1 MAATSPLRA
10 ERPLPYLTRV
20 SLSTRKGV
28 HNFRTLRVCLQWEK
42 RKQSHDPP
50 DNGTTAKRTTL
61 WVLNPQRGDPF
72 WLFRSKISDP
82 SPTSWPP
89 AICGTAAESGKKI
102 QLITRPLQAL
112 MDTRL
117 TAPRK
122 EKILETTVQKEI
134 EALRH
139 MTLSQL
145 RQKHAEVFGEE
156 TRSHHKQFLFRR
168 IAWRIQALAEGGL
181 SERARRRALE
191 IANDADLRVRA
202 PKTAFQQDVGFS
214 LNGTVQRSL
223 APQTDPRLP
232 AVGEEIA
239 RDYKGRS
246 IVVKVREGGFEY
258 EGKLY
263 KSLSAIARVV
273 TGTKWNGFLFFGLAS
288 GDGGA
293 NEKR

>member
-1 MAATSPLRA
+1 
-10 ERPLPYLTRV
+10 
-20 SLSTRKGV
+20 
-28 HNFRTLRVCLQWEK
+28 
-42 RKQSHDPP
+42 
-50 DNGTTAKRTTL
+50 
-61 WVLNPQRGDPF
+61 
-72 WLFRSKISDP
+72 
-82 SPTSWPP
+82 
-89 AICGTAAESGKKI
+89 
-102 QLITRPLQAL
+102 

-122 EKILETTVQKEI
+122 EKALQTTVRKEI
-134 EALRH
+134 EALRQ

-156 TRSHHKQFLFRR
+156 TRSHHKMFLFRR

-191 IANDADLRVRA
+191 IAHDADLRVRA
-202 PKTAFQQDVGFS
+202 PKTAFHRDVDFS
-214 LNGTVQRSL
+214 SNAAVEGRL
-223 APQTDPRLP
+223 ALQTDQRLP

-258 EGKLY
+258 EGRIF
-263 KSLSAIARVV
+263 KSLSAVARVV

-288 GDGGA
+288 GAGGA